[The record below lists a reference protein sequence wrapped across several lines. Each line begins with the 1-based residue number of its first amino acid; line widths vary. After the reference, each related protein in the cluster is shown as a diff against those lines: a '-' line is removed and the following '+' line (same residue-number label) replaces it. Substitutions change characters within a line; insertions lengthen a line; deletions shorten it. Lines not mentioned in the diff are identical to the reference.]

1 MPSVLGDL
9 SDPGIKLSAP
19 ACPALQ
25 VDSLPLSHQLNPLLT
40 LDLDLNRDIPNFLS
54 IAKQYICL

>member
-9 SDPGIKLSAP
+9 SDPGIKQAAP

-25 VDSLPLSHQLNPLLT
+25 VDSLPLSHQLNPFLS
-40 LDLDLNRDIPNFLS
+40 LDLDLNRDIPNFC
-54 IAKQYICL
+54 Q